1 MPDRLPT
8 DRPSPARM
16 YDYFL
21 GGYHN
26 FEIDR
31 LAAQKILDINSETPL
46 VMQANRA
53 FMRRVVHFLTQQGI
67 DQFLDI
73 GSGIPTVG
81 NVHEVAQKANPE
93 SRVVY
98 ADVDSV
104 AVRHGETILAEN
116 PNVSIIEADLRQP
129 ELILNHPEV
138 RRLLDFE
145 RPLAVLIISVLLF
158 VPDDEAAYGAVRVL
172 RDTVAPGSYLAIT
185 HGTHEGAPPEVA
197 QRIQNVYAN
206 TPTPVKLRSYEEI
219 REFFETF
226 ELVDPGLVYV
236 PIWRPES
243 SNDLYLKEPEMSVN
257 YGGLGR
263 KP

>member
-1 MPDRLPT
+1 
-8 DRPSPARM
+8 M

-31 LAAQKILDINSETPL
+31 MAARKVLEVNPDTPL

-73 GSGIPTVG
+73 GSGMPTVG

-98 ADVDSV
+98 VDVDSI
-104 AVRHGETILAEN
+104 AVRHGEMLLAEN
-116 PNVSIIEADLRQP
+116 PNVSVIEADLRQP

-138 RRLLDFE
+138 GRLLDFD

-158 VPDDEAAYGAVRVL
+158 ISDDQEAYGAVRTL
-172 RDTVAPGSYLAIT
+172 RDAVGSGSYLAIT
-185 HGTHEGAPPEVA
+185 HGTYEGTPPEVA
-197 QRIQNVYAN
+197 QRVQRVYAS
-206 TPTPVKLRSYEEI
+206 TPNPIKLRSHEEI
-219 REFFETF
+219 QGFFEGF
-226 ELVDPGLVYV
+226 ELVEPGLVFV
-236 PIWRPES
+236 PLWRPEGP
-243 SNDLYLKEPEMSVN
+243 NDIYLNEPGLAAN